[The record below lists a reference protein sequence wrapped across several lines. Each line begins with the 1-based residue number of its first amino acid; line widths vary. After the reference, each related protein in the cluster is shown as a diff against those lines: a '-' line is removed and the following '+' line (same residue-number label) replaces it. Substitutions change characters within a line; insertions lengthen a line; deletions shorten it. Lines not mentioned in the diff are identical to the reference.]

1 MSDYAKAYKIL
12 IKQGT
17 SLEDLNA
24 ANHLAL
30 ERKEITLEQFMEA
43 ARILAAEL
51 LKR

>member
-1 MSDYAKAYKIL
+1 MTNYAKAYKEL

-17 SLEDLNA
+17 SLEDLSN

-30 ERKEITLEQFMEA
+30 ETKQISLEEFMEA
-43 ARILAAEL
+43 ARILAAEF

>member
-1 MSDYAKAYKIL
+1 MSDYAKAYKVM
-12 IKQGT
+12 IKRGET
-17 SLEDLNA
+17 LENLNA